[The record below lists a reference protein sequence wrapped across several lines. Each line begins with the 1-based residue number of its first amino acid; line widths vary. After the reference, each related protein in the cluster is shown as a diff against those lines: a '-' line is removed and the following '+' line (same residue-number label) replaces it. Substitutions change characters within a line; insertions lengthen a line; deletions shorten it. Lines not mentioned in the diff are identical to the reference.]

1 MKFKTKNKKKG
12 NDFLGSSTSE
22 DNYNQN
28 KKFFKQNAKNKNSKN
43 SYKKQSKTFSINY
56 ILIIPLFL
64 LLIPVFSYFIFNL
77 FKKRDIS
84 VISISEKK
92 FDVNFTNKEDYSLAS
107 EKKEENYSSPYEKKE
122 SDSYKNL
129 NYDFNSSIFNI
140 INKDNCLGCGFFSYY
155 LSFLGCFIT
164 SITSQKIP
172 IIDLASYPNV
182 FNEFNPNG
190 SNPWEYFFEQAFKLS
205 LKEVNEKAQIK
216 KNECDKEHNLI
227 PNYKKIFYNQY
238 SILFYHTVVT
248 RYIPIKKEIMKEV
261 YSIMKKL
268 FKGSENVL
276 GVLARGTDYVTL
288 KNAGTPIPPTAEQ
301 MIEDVNKFDK
311 ENNYDYIFL
320 ATEDNEIKNKFKN
333 EFEKKLKYIEF
344 EKQVEYNYSQKEFFS
359 SNKNAQGIDFQKIYL
374 FNVIIL
380 SKCIDIISARTHGA
394 AVAFILSEG
403 FRKNLVYD
411 LGEY

>member
-1 MKFKTKNKKKG
+1 MKFKTENHKKR
-12 NDFLGSSTSE
+12 NNFLNSSASE

-28 KKFFKQNAKNKNSKN
+28 KNFFKQNTKNKYSKKF
-43 SYKKQSKTFSINY
+43 YKKQSKTSGVNY

-64 LLIPVFSYFIFNL
+64 LLISIFSYFLFNL

-84 VISISEKK
+84 VISVPGEKYN
-92 FDVNFTNKEDYSLAS
+92 VNFTNKEDDSSPS
-107 EKKEENYSSPYEKKE
+107 EKNEEDYSSPYEKKRT
-122 SDSYKNL
+122 DSYKNL

-140 INKDNCLGCGFFSYY
+140 IGKDNSSGGGFFSYY
-155 LSFLGCFIT
+155 MDFLGCFIT

-190 SNPWEYFFEQAFKLS
+190 SNPWEYFFEQPFQLS

-216 KNECDKEHNLI
+216 KNECDQEHNLI
-227 PNYKKIFYNQY
+227 PNYKNIFYNQY

-248 RYIPIKKEIMKEV
+248 RYIPIKNEIMNEV

-288 KNAGTPIPPTAEQ
+288 KSAGTPIPPTAEQ

-344 EKQVEYNYSQKEFFS
+344 EKQVEYNYSQKEYFS
-359 SNKNAQGIDFQKIYL
+359 SNKNAQGLEFQKIYL

>member
-1 MKFKTKNKKKG
+1 MKFKTRNEKKK
-12 NDFLGSSTSE
+12 NDFFGSSASE

-28 KKFFKQNAKNKNSKN
+28 KNFFKQNAKNKNSKK

-64 LLIPVFSYFIFNL
+64 LLISVFSYFIFNL

-84 VISISEKK
+84 VISIPEEKY
-92 FDVNFTNKEDYSLAS
+92 DVNLTNKEDYS
-107 EKKEENYSSPYEKKE
+107 SPNEKKE
-122 SDSYKNL
+122 SDSNKNL

-140 INKDNCLGCGFFSYY
+140 INKDNCSGCGFFSYY
-155 LSFLGCFIT
+155 TCFLGCFIT

-190 SNPWEYFFEQAFKLS
+190 SNPWEYFFEQPFQLS

-227 PNYKKIFYNQY
+227 PNYKNIFYNQY

-248 RYIPIKKEIMKEV
+248 RYIPIKNEIMNEV

-288 KNAGTPIPPTAEQ
+288 KSAGTPIPPTAEQ

-344 EKQVEYNYSQKEFFS
+344 EKQVEYNYSQKEYFS
-359 SNKNAQGIDFQKIYL
+359 SNKNAQGLEFQKIYL

-403 FRKNLVYD
+403 FRKKLVYD